1 MSSLTW
7 LRTRL
12 SGRPDSEHQQ
22 AFVRIAI
29 LTLVA
34 GYLWFAIRPQGD
46 VTREYQLSF
55 AFLGVEFMIGLS
67 IIIWLLMR
75 PAPSI
80 PRRLLGML
88 ADYSLMGI
96 GMYLLG
102 EMLAPLYVLL
112 MWVTIGNGLRYGPR
126 WLYVAIATASAT
138 FLIVILSTRYWL
150 DNPWIGWGLLAG
162 LVAIPLYFSSLLKAL
177 TRATE
182 EARAASAAKSQFVA
196 TMSHELRTPLNG
208 IIGMAE
214 LLHTTPMSS
223 EQQDS
228 AKVILTS
235 ARTLQL
241 LVEDV
246 LDISAIEAGKLR
258 RNDADFDLVELLDGI
273 RVMLMPATQSKQ
285 LEFTMQLPADL
296 PRHLHGDS
304 AHLRQIL
311 VNLMSNAVKFTSVGS
326 VRLEISI
333 LSRDGGELQL
343 RFDVV
348 DTGIGIPVE
357 AQGRIFHMFEQADSG
372 RDRRYGGS
380 GLGTT
385 IARALSEL
393 LGGHIELSSMENV
406 GSRFRVEMPMRIADS
421 VQETSVCPRND
432 NVIAFDDPF
441 LRHRARIQP
450 KHIMVV
456 DDQEANVLVVRRLLE
471 KAGHRVRWAKHAEA
485 VLDALE
491 TERIDLVIT
500 DLHMPGVNGIDLIKQ
515 ARWLQAGHTHKTPF
529 IVLTADATPEAER
542 ESVQAGAQVVLY
554 KPVVVAKLLE
564 AIIEAADTV
573 GMTAPAELRGRKI
586 VADPVAAHDIVEELR
601 QMGLGE
607 DFVRSFLQECAQ
619 DARRCL
625 REIRRTA
632 ESGLWDECRDAHHAL
647 KGAAGNMGAHRL
659 AAQAEDGMRASN
671 HDLRDSWQHR
681 LTGMQQGMVDAM
693 NALAARQILLCS
705 DEGVEQGLRE

>member
-1 MSSLTW
+1 MNSVSW
-7 LRTRL
+7 MQSRL
-12 SGRPDSEHQQ
+12 AGRPDSEHQQ
-22 AFVRIAI
+22 AFVRIVI

-46 VTREYQLSF
+46 VVREFQLSF
-55 AFLGVEFMIGLS
+55 AFLGVEFAIGLS
-67 IIIWLLMR
+67 IIIWMLVR
-75 PAPSI
+75 PAPSN
-80 PRRLLGML
+80 PRRLLGMM

-126 WLYVAIATASAT
+126 WLYVAIAMASVT
-138 FLIVILSTRYWL
+138 FLAVILSTPYWQQ
-150 DNPWIGWGLLAG
+150 NPWVGWGLLAG

-182 EARAASAAKSQFVA
+182 EARAASAAKSRFVA

-235 ARTLQL
+235 ARALQL

-246 LDISAIEAGKLR
+246 LDISAIEAGKLQR
-258 RNDADFDLVELLDGI
+258 HDSDFDLVELLDGI
-273 RVMLMPATQSKQ
+273 RVMLLPAVQAKQ
-285 LEFTMQLPADL
+285 LDFRMKVPSDL
-296 PRHLHGDS
+296 PRNLHGDS

-311 VNLMSNAVKFTSVGS
+311 VNLLSNAVKFTPAGS
-326 VRLEISI
+326 VQLEITV
-333 LSRDGGELQL
+333 LSRDRDDLQL
-343 RFDVV
+343 RFDVS
-348 DTGIGIPVE
+348 DTGIGIPTE
-357 AQGRIFHMFEQADSG
+357 AQGRIFRMFEQADSG

-393 LGGHIELSSMENV
+393 LGGHIELSSTEGI
-406 GSRFRVEMPMRIADS
+406 GSMFRVEVPMRVANAAIEVPKKVALG
-421 VQETSVCPRND
+421 

-450 KHIMVV
+450 KQIMVV

-471 KAGHRVRWAKHAEA
+471 KAGHHVRWAGHADA
-485 VLDALE
+485 VLDALD
-491 TERIDLVIT
+491 TDRIDLVIT
-500 DLHMPGVNGIDLIKQ
+500 DLHMPGVNGIELLKQ
-515 ARWLQAGHTHKTPF
+515 ARWLQAGRTKKTPF
-529 IVLTADATPEAER
+529 IVLTADATSEAEG
-542 ESVQAGAQVVLY
+542 ESVQAGAHAVLY

-564 AIIEAADTV
+564 AIIAATGPTTSPTKADD
-573 GMTAPAELRGRKI
+573 GKI
-586 VADPVAAHDIVEELR
+586 VRPVAISHDMVEDLR

-607 DFVRSFLQECAQ
+607 EFVRSFLQECIQ
-619 DARRCL
+619 DARRCM

-632 ESGLWDECRDAHHAL
+632 EAELWDECRDAHHAL
-647 KGAAGNMGAHRL
+647 KGAAGNMGAL
-659 AAQAEDGMRASN
+659 QLSAQAEDGMRASN
-671 HDLRDSWQHR
+671 HDLRISWQRR
-681 LTGMQQGMVDAM
+681 LTSMEQGLAEAM
-693 NALAARQILLCS
+693 TALAARQIILRS
-705 DEGVEQGLRE
+705 DDAKE

>member
-1 MSSLTW
+1 MKLWSWMHS
-7 LRTRL
+7 RL

-22 AFVRIAI
+22 AFVRIA
-29 LTLVA
+29 LLALVA
-34 GYLWFAIRPQGD
+34 GYLWFAIKPQGN
-46 VTREYQLSF
+46 VAYEFALSF
-55 AFLGVEFMIGLS
+55 AFLGVEFTIGLG
-67 IIIWLLMR
+67 IIVWLLLR
-75 PAPSI
+75 PAPST

-126 WLYVAIATASAT
+126 WLYVAIAMASVT
-138 FLIVILSTRYWL
+138 FLAVITSTRYWQE
-150 DNPWIGWGLLAG
+150 NPWIGWGLLAG

-182 EARAASAAKSQFVA
+182 EARAASAAKSRFVA

-235 ARTLQL
+235 ARALQL

-246 LDISAIEAGKLR
+246 LDISAIEAGKLA

-273 RVMLMPATQSKQ
+273 RLMLLPAVQAKQ
-285 LEFTMQLPADL
+285 LDFNVQTPANL

-311 VNLMSNAVKFTSVGS
+311 VNLLSNAVKFTPAGS
-326 VRLEISI
+326 VRLEISV
-333 LSRDGGELQL
+333 LSRDNDDLQL
-343 RFDVV
+343 RFDVS
-348 DTGIGIPVE
+348 DTGIGIPAE
-357 AQGRIFHMFEQADSG
+357 AQSRIFRMFEQADSG
-372 RDRRYGGS
+372 RDRRFGGT

-393 LGGHIELSSMENV
+393 LGGHIELSSTEGV
-406 GSRFRVEMPMRIADS
+406 GSMFRVELPMRVANAAVEIPIQAVS
-421 VQETSVCPRND
+421 G

-450 KHIMVV
+450 KQIMVV

-471 KAGHRVRWAKHAEA
+471 KAGHRVRWAGHADA
-485 VLDALE
+485 VLDALDG
-491 TERIDLVIT
+491 ERIDLIIT

-515 ARWLQAGHTHKTPF
+515 ARWLQAGHKHKTPF
-529 IVLTADATPEAER
+529 IVLTADATPEAEH
-542 ESVQAGAQVVLY
+542 ESLQAGAHSVLY

-564 AIIEAADTV
+564 AIIEATDSA
-573 GMTAPAELRGRKI
+573 GMHAKGYVSK
-586 VADPVAAHDIVEELR
+586 PVQPVEASSHDIVEELR

-607 DFVRSFLQECAQ
+607 EFVRSFLQECTQ

-625 REIRRTA
+625 REIKRTA
-632 ESGLWDECRDAHHAL
+632 GSELWDECRDAHHAL

-659 AAQAEDGMRASN
+659 AALAEDGMRASN
-671 HDLRDSWQHR
+671 YDMRISWQRR
-681 LTGMQQGMVDAM
+681 LSDMQQAM
-693 NALAARQILLCS
+693 ADALATLGDRKIVLRS
-705 DEGVEQGLRE
+705 DDKAE